1 MHTARFLHGLGVLTS
16 DSERLL
22 PEALRFNGFCD
33 CALGFRHVGSEDG
46 DDDDYDDDDDYG
58 DD

>member
-16 DSERLL
+16 DSVRLL

-33 CALGFRHVGSEDG
+33 CALGFRHVGSDDGDGDVDG
-46 DDDDYDDDDDYG
+46 DDVKLR
-58 DD
+58 